1 MTKKILWLKWKD
13 IKNKKAGGAEVVGD
27 ELSKRLAKDPNF
39 EILHITMGQ
48 SYLPKEEVINGVRTI
63 RVGTNRY
70 NVHFFAML
78 YYLKNLRG
86 KYDIIIDE
94 VNTAPFFPV
103 FYKKKER
110 VILFFHQLAREIWF
124 LEAPIL
130 APVFYFFEAIY
141 LWILSLF
148 NTEVIAMSE
157 STKKDLIRFGF
168 KEKNISIIS
177 EGISFSPLENLEES
191 LQKEK
196 NFTMLFFGTLRKMK
210 RPMEALKAF
219 EIFVKNYQDGVLWIA
234 GKGELEE
241 SLKRY
246 VSKKNIPNVVFWDHR
261 PSDEEKLELMQK
273 AHIYIQTSI
282 KEGWGIQITEAN
294 ALGTP
299 AVSYNVDGVRDANKF
314 GLISEKNTPESLANE
329 MKKFYEDRSLYED
342 LRKKSWEFSKT
353 ITFEKSFEEFRR
365 ILNLKNFYE

>member
-1 MTKKILWLKWKD
+1 MTRKILWLKWKD

-27 ELSKRLAKDPNF
+27 ELSKRIVKDDNF

-48 SYLPKEEVINGVRTI
+48 KNLPKEEFVNGVKTI

-94 VNTAPFFPV
+94 VNTAPFFSV

-130 APVFYFFEAIY
+130 APIFYIFEAIY
-141 LWILSLF
+141 LWVLSLF
-148 NTEVIAMSE
+148 KTEVIAMSE
-157 STKKDLIRFGF
+157 STKKDLMRFGF

-177 EGISFSPLENLEES
+177 EGISFSPLKNLENS
-191 LQKEK
+191 LPKEK
-196 NFTMLFFGTLRKMK
+196 NFTILFFGALRKMK

-219 EIFVKNYQDGVLWIA
+219 EIFVASHPDAILWIA
-234 GKGELEE
+234 GKGELEKN
-241 SLKRY
+241 LKKY
-246 VSKKNIPNVVFWDHR
+246 VSQKNIPNVKFWEKR
-261 PSDEEKLELMQK
+261 PTDEEKLELMQK
-273 AHIYIQTSI
+273 AHTYIHTSI

-299 AVSYNVDGVRDANKF
+299 VISYDTDGVRDANKF
-314 GLISEKNTPESLANE
+314 GLISKKNTPESLANE
-329 MKKFYEDRSLYED
+329 MKKLYEDKNLYED

-353 ITFEKSFEEFRR
+353 ITFEKSFEEFKM
-365 ILNLKNFYE
+365 ILERK